1 MSNVL
6 NRGTGLLLIEAINS
20 NPNGDP
26 DRESDP
32 RTRQD
37 GRGEIS
43 PVSFK
48 RKLRD
53 LVANKNGSIW
63 QELSAEMAL
72 PANEF
77 DIMERKDTLRD
88 EVKKLSI
95 DEILTRYWDVRVF
108 GSTFLEEITE
118 DANTFIKTGVAQ
130 FGLGVSL
137 SPVRI
142 ERMTTTK
149 VLPVEKNK
157 SKGMAPLAFR
167 IVSYGL
173 YAMPFF
179 INATAAQQTRCTK
192 RDIALLLRLIP
203 YAYTQSASYIR
214 PQVNIRR
221 AFYIEHNRARG
232 TFSDFKMIDALTP
245 VKRILDNTPAIS
257 WKDYDEEALA
267 KSIASLN
274 VALTEKAAP
283 LTDLMDQI

>member
-1 MSNVL
+1 MNDIL

-53 LVANKNGSIW
+53 LVANKEGPIW
-63 QELSAEMAL
+63 QELSAEMGL
-72 PANEF
+72 PADEF
-77 DIMERKDTLRD
+77 DIMESKNTVRTK
-88 EVKKLSI
+88 VKKLSI

-108 GSTFLEEITE
+108 GSTFLEEKTE
-118 DANTFIKTGVAQ
+118 DANTFIKTGVVQ

-149 VLPVEKNK
+149 VLPVEENK

-173 YAMPFF
+173 YSMPFF
-179 INATAAQQTRCTK
+179 INATAAPQTRCTK
-192 RDIALLLRLIP
+192 KDIALLLRLIP
-203 YAYTQSASYIR
+203 YAYTQNASYIR

-221 AFYIEHNRARG
+221 AFYIEHTRSRG

-245 VKRILDNTPAIS
+245 VKRVLDNAPAVS
-257 WKDYDEEALA
+257 WRDYDEEAL
-267 KSIASLN
+267 KESIESLN
-274 VALTEKAAP
+274 AALKGKAAP
-283 LTDLMDQI
+283 VADLMDQI